1 MGTCKL
7 NKTRGAQNLPIFNT
21 MKKSILSISLLAFI
35 STQSMWYDKPI
46 EQPIPIDTLL
56 NAVMAVESNF
66 DSMAYNEK
74 ENAAGVLQIRPI
86 MVREVN
92 RLLGEDKYTL
102 KDRWSKAKSI
112 EMFNVIRSHTKN
124 PTDEMIARNWN
135 GGWNGHK
142 KQSTIKYW
150 VKVKKQFKNK

>member
-1 MGTCKL
+1 
-7 NKTRGAQNLPIFNT
+7 
-21 MKKSILSISLLAFI
+21 MKQTILSISLLAFI
-35 STQSMWYDKPI
+35 STQSMWYDRPI
-46 EQPIPIDTLL
+46 EQPIAIDTLL
-56 NAVMAVESNF
+56 MAVMAVESNF
-66 DSMAYNEK
+66 DSMAYNAK

-102 KDRWSKAKSI
+102 KDRWNKAKSI

-142 KQSTIKYW
+142 KQNTLKYW
-150 VKVKKQFKNK
+150 QKVKKQFKNK

>member
-1 MGTCKL
+1 
-7 NKTRGAQNLPIFNT
+7 
-21 MKKSILSISLLAFI
+21 MKKTILSLSLLAFI

-46 EQPIPIDTLL
+46 VEPITIDTLL

-66 DSMAYNEK
+66 DTMAYNSK

-102 KDRWSKAKSI
+102 KDRWSKQKALKCS
-112 EMFNVIRSHTKN
+112 M
-124 PTDEMIARNWN
+124 
-135 GGWNGHK
+135 
-142 KQSTIKYW
+142 
-150 VKVKKQFKNK
+150 

>member
-1 MGTCKL
+1 ML
-7 NKTRGAQNLPIFNT
+7 NKKQT
-21 MKKSILSISLLAFI
+21 ILSISLLAFI
-35 STQSMWYDKPI
+35 STQSMWYDKLTYKPI
-46 EQPIPIDTLL
+46 IQPIPIDTLL
-56 NAVMAVESNF
+56 NAIMAVESNF
-66 DSMAYNEK
+66 DSMAYNAK

-102 KDRWSKAKSI
+102 KDRWNKAKSI

-124 PTDEMIARNWN
+124 ATDEMIARNWN

-142 KQSTIKYW
+142 KQSTLKYW
-150 VKVKKQFKNK
+150 EKVKKQFKK

>member
-1 MGTCKL
+1 
-7 NKTRGAQNLPIFNT
+7 
-21 MKKSILSISLLAFI
+21 MKQTILSISLLAFI

-46 EQPIPIDTLL
+46 VEPIPIDTLL

-66 DSMAYNEK
+66 DSMAYNSK

-112 EMFNVIRSHTKN
+112 EMFNVIRSHLKGA
-124 PTDEMIARNWN
+124 TDEEIARTWN
-135 GGWNGHK
+135 GGYNGKNIPQTMQYWN
-142 KQSTIKYW
+142 
-150 VKVKKQFKNK
+150 KVKKYTLNNIKQFKKKQ

>member
-1 MGTCKL
+1 
-7 NKTRGAQNLPIFNT
+7 
-21 MKKSILSISLLAFI
+21 MKQTILFLSLLAFI
-35 STQSMWYDKPI
+35 STQSMWYYKPI
-46 EQPIPIDTLL
+46 EQPIAIDTLL

-66 DSMAYNEK
+66 DTMAYNSK

-112 EMFNVIRSHTKN
+112 EMFNVIRSHLKGAS
-124 PTDEMIARNWN
+124 DEEIARTWN
-135 GGWNGHK
+135 GGYNGK
-142 KQSTIKYW
+142 NIPQTMQYW
-150 VKVKKQFKNK
+150 QKVKKYTQSNIKNK

>member
-1 MGTCKL
+1 ML
-7 NKTRGAQNLPIFNT
+7 NKKQT
-21 MKKSILSISLLAFI
+21 ILSLSLLAFI
-35 STQSMWYDKPI
+35 STQSMWYDKPV
-46 EQPIPIDTLL
+46 EQPIAIDTLL

-66 DSMAYNEK
+66 DTMAYNEK

-112 EMFNVIRSHTKN
+112 EMFNVIRSHLKGA
-124 PTDEMIARNWN
+124 TDEQIARTWN
-135 GGWNGHK
+135 GGYNGK
-142 KQSTIKYW
+142 NIPQTMQYWIKVRKYTLNNIKQ
-150 VKVKKQFKNK
+150 

>member
-1 MGTCKL
+1 
-7 NKTRGAQNLPIFNT
+7 
-21 MKKSILSISLLAFI
+21 MKQLILSISLLAFI
-35 STQSMWYDKPI
+35 STQSMWYDKPV

-66 DSMAYNEK
+66 DTMAYNSK

-102 KDRWSKAKSI
+102 KDRCSKAKSI
-112 EMFNVIRSHTKN
+112 EMFNVIRSHLKGASN
-124 PTDEMIARNWN
+124 EEIARTWN
-135 GGWNGHK
+135 GGYNGKNNPKTLVYWK
-142 KQSTIKYW
+142 KVRKQYTLNNIK
-150 VKVKKQFKNK
+150 

>member
-1 MGTCKL
+1 
-7 NKTRGAQNLPIFNT
+7 
-21 MKKSILSISLLAFI
+21 MKQTILSLSLLAFI
-35 STQSMWYDKPI
+35 STQSMWYDRPI
-46 EQPIPIDTLL
+46 EQAIPIDTLL

-74 ENAAGVLQIRPI
+74 ENAVGVLQIRPI

-112 EMFNVIRSHTKN
+112 EMFNVIRSHLKGAS
-124 PTDEMIARNWN
+124 DEQIARTWN
-135 GGWNGHK
+135 GGYNGK
-142 KQSTIKYW
+142 NIPKTLQYW
-150 VKVKKQFKNK
+150 IKVKQYTQNNIKQ

>member
-1 MGTCKL
+1 
-7 NKTRGAQNLPIFNT
+7 
-21 MKKSILSISLLAFI
+21 MKQTILSLSLLAFI

-46 EQPIPIDTLL
+46 EQPIAIDTLL
-56 NAVMAVESNF
+56 MAVMAVESNF
-66 DSMAYNEK
+66 DTMAYNEK

-112 EMFNVIRSHTKN
+112 EMFNVIRSHLKGA
-124 PTDEMIARNWN
+124 TDEQIARTWN
-135 GGWNGHK
+135 GGYNGK
-142 KQSTIKYW
+142 NIPQTMQYWIKVRKYTLNNIKQ
-150 VKVKKQFKNK
+150 

>member
-1 MGTCKL
+1 ML
-7 NKTRGAQNLPIFNT
+7 NKKQT
-21 MKKSILSISLLAFI
+21 ILSISLLAFI
-35 STQSMWYDKPI
+35 STQSMWYDRPI
-46 EQPIPIDTLL
+46 EQPIAIDTLL

-66 DSMAYNEK
+66 DTMAYNSK

-112 EMFNVIRSHTKN
+112 EMFNVIRSHLKGAS
-124 PTDEMIARNWN
+124 DEEIARTWN
-135 GGWNGHK
+135 GGYNGKNIPQTMQYWIKVRKYTLNNIK
-142 KQSTIKYW
+142 K
-150 VKVKKQFKNK
+150 

>member
-1 MGTCKL
+1 
-7 NKTRGAQNLPIFNT
+7 
-21 MKKSILSISLLAFI
+21 MKQTILSLSLLAFI
-35 STQSMWYDKPI
+35 STQSMWYDKLTYKPI
-46 EQPIPIDTLL
+46 IEPIAIDTLL

-66 DSMAYNEK
+66 DSMAYNSK

-112 EMFNVIRSHTKN
+112 EMFNVIRSHLKGA
-124 PTDEMIARNWN
+124 TDEEIARTWN
-135 GGWNGHK
+135 GGYNGK
-142 KQSTIKYW
+142 NIPQTLQYW
-150 VKVKKQFKNK
+150 KKVKQYTLNNIK